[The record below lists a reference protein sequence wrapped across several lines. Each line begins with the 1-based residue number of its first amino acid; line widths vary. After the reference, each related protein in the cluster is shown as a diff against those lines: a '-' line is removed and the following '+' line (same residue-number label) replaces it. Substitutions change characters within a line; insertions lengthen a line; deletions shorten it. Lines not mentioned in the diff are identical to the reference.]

1 MKLIERNFYLDK
13 LKNVMGTP
21 DIKVITGVRR
31 SGKSKLMDAF
41 IDWIKETDNNAN
53 IIHIN
58 YNLFKFDSIKTAQS
72 LNSYVEE
79 RYQKNNINYLLIDEV
94 QLCTDFEKVIN
105 SFHASEKYDI
115 YITGSNAFLLSSDLA
130 TLFTGRVFQIKV
142 FPFSFLEYQKYF
154 KNVDPEN
161 AFDSYVK
168 EGGMSGSFVYKST
181 EEKYAY
187 IKDVF
192 DTLITR
198 DIVQK
203 YKIKNE
209 VLLNKLN
216 DFMLDNISSEVSVR
230 KIADTL
236 TSNQEKSNDK
246 TIGSYL
252 NYLCNAFAFYK
263 VRRYDIRGKKYLASQ
278 DKYYLADHSFRYA
291 ILGTKNMDYGRVYE
305 NMVCIELLRRGYEV
319 YTGVLYKKEI
329 DFVAIKQSE
338 KIYIQ
343 VSDDISLP
351 ETLEREVTPLLSIKD
366 AYPKVLIARTRHEK
380 YLYEGISIINLA
392 DFLLGKEE
400 ASGG

>member
-1 MKLIERNFYLDK
+1 MKLIERDFYLDK

-31 SGKSKLMDAF
+31 CGKSKLMDAF
-41 IDWIKETDNNAN
+41 IDWIKQNEKDSN

-58 YNLFKFDSIKTAQS
+58 YNLFEFDSIKTAQS

-154 KNVDPEN
+154 KNADPEN

-209 VLLNKLN
+209 LLLNKLN

-236 TSNQEKSNDK
+236 TSNQEKTNDK

-305 NMVCIELLRRGYEV
+305 NMICIELLRRGYEV
-319 YTGVLYKKEI
+319 CTGVLYKKEI

-392 DFLLGKEE
+392 DFLLGKE
-400 ASGG
+400 

>member
-1 MKLIERNFYLDK
+1 MKLIERDFYLDK

-31 SGKSKLMDAF
+31 CGKSKLMDAF
-41 IDWIKETDNNAN
+41 IDWIKQNEKDSN

-58 YNLFKFDSIKTAQS
+58 YNLFEFDSIKTAQS

-154 KNVDPEN
+154 RNADLEN

-181 EEKYAY
+181 EAKYAY

-236 TSNQEKSNDK
+236 TSNQEKTNDK

-319 YTGVLYKKEI
+319 YTGILYKKEI

-343 VSDDISLP
+343 VSDDISSP
-351 ETLEREVTPLLSIKD
+351 ETLEHEVTPLLSIKD

-392 DFLLGKEE
+392 DFLLNKE
-400 ASGG
+400 

>member
-1 MKLIERNFYLDK
+1 
-13 LKNVMGTP
+13 
-21 DIKVITGVRR
+21 
-31 SGKSKLMDAF
+31 
-41 IDWIKETDNNAN
+41 
-53 IIHIN
+53 
-58 YNLFKFDSIKTAQS
+58 
-72 LNSYVEE
+72 
-79 RYQKNNINYLLIDEV
+79 
-94 QLCTDFEKVIN
+94 
-105 SFHASEKYDI
+105 
-115 YITGSNAFLLSSDLA
+115 
-130 TLFTGRVFQIKV
+130 
-142 FPFSFLEYQKYF
+142 
-154 KNVDPEN
+154 
-161 AFDSYVK
+161 
-168 EGGMSGSFVYKST
+168 MSGSFVYKST

-230 KIADTL
+230 KIAGIL
-236 TSNQEKSNDK
+236 TSNQEKTNDK

-263 VRRYDIRGKKYLASQ
+263 VRRYDIRGKKHLASQ

-343 VSDDISLP
+343 VSDDISSP

-380 YLYEGISIINLA
+380 YLYEGINIINLA
-392 DFLLGKEE
+392 DFLLGKE
-400 ASGG
+400 

>member
-31 SGKSKLMDAF
+31 CGKSKLMDAF
-41 IDWIKETDNNAN
+41 IDWIKQNEKDSN

-58 YNLFKFDSIKTAQS
+58 YNLFEFDSIKTAQS

-94 QLCTDFEKVIN
+94 QLCSDFEKVIN

-154 KNVDPEN
+154 KNADPEN

-209 VLLNKLN
+209 LLLNKLN

-236 TSNQEKSNDK
+236 TSNQEKTNDK

-392 DFLLGKEE
+392 DFLLGKE
-400 ASGG
+400 

>member
-1 MKLIERNFYLDK
+1 MKLIERDFYLDK

-31 SGKSKLMDAF
+31 CGKSKLMDAF
-41 IDWIKETDNNAN
+41 IDWIKKNKKDAN

-58 YNLFKFDSIKTAQS
+58 YNLFEFDSIKTAHA
-72 LNSYVEE
+72 LDSYVEE
-79 RYQKNNINYLLIDEV
+79 RYQSNKTNFLLIDEV

-115 YITGSNAFLLSSDLA
+115 YITGSNAFFLSSDLA

-154 KNVDPEN
+154 RNADPEN

-236 TSNQEKSNDK
+236 TSNQEKTNDK

-366 AYPKVLIARTRHEK
+366 AYPKVLISRTRHEK

-392 DFLLGKEE
+392 DFLLNKEYF
-400 ASGG
+400 S

>member
-1 MKLIERNFYLDK
+1 MKLIERDFYLDK

-31 SGKSKLMDAF
+31 CGKSKLMDAF
-41 IDWIKETDNNAN
+41 IDWIKQNEKDSN

-58 YNLFKFDSIKTAQS
+58 YNLFEFDSIKTAQS

-154 KNVDPEN
+154 KNADPEN

-209 VLLNKLN
+209 ILLNKLN

-236 TSNQEKSNDK
+236 TSNQEKTNDK

-291 ILGTKNMDYGRVYE
+291 IIGTKNMDYGRVYE

-392 DFLLGKEE
+392 DFLLGKE
-400 ASGG
+400 

>member
-1 MKLIERNFYLDK
+1 MKLIERDFYLDK

-31 SGKSKLMDAF
+31 CGKSKLMDAF
-41 IDWIKETDNNAN
+41 IDWIKKNKKDAN

-58 YNLFKFDSIKTAQS
+58 YNLFEFDSIKTAHA
-72 LNSYVEE
+72 LDSYVEE
-79 RYQKNNINYLLIDEV
+79 RYQINKTNFLLIDEV

-154 KNVDPEN
+154 KNADPEN

-209 VLLNKLN
+209 LLLNKLN

-236 TSNQEKSNDK
+236 TSNQEKTNDK

-392 DFLLGKEE
+392 DFLLGKE
-400 ASGG
+400 

>member
-1 MKLIERNFYLDK
+1 MKLIERDFYLDK

-31 SGKSKLMDAF
+31 CGKSKLMDAF
-41 IDWIKETDNNAN
+41 IDWIKQNEKDSN

-58 YNLFKFDSIKTAQS
+58 YNLFEFDSIKTAQS

-105 SFHASEKYDI
+105 SFHTSEKYDI

-154 KNVDPEN
+154 KNADPEN

-187 IKDVF
+187 IKDIF

-209 VLLNKLN
+209 LLLNKLN

-236 TSNQEKSNDK
+236 TSNQEKTNDK

-278 DKYYLADHSFRYA
+278 DKYYLADHSFRHA

-343 VSDDISLP
+343 VSDDISLT

-392 DFLLGKEE
+392 DFLLGKE
-400 ASGG
+400 

>member
-1 MKLIERNFYLDK
+1 MKLIERDFYLDK

-31 SGKSKLMDAF
+31 CGKSKLMDAF
-41 IDWIKETDNNAN
+41 IDWIKQNEKDSN

-58 YNLFKFDSIKTAQS
+58 YNLFEFDSIKTAQS

-154 KNVDPEN
+154 KNADPEN

-209 VLLNKLN
+209 LLLNKLN

-236 TSNQEKSNDK
+236 TSNQEKTNDK

-278 DKYYLADHSFRYA
+278 DKYYLSDHSFRYA

-366 AYPKVLIARTRHEK
+366 AYPKVLIARTKHEK
-380 YLYEGISIINLA
+380 YLYEGINIINLA
-392 DFLLGKEE
+392 DFLLGKE
-400 ASGG
+400 

>member
-1 MKLIERNFYLDK
+1 MKLIERDFYLDK

-31 SGKSKLMDAF
+31 CGKSKLMDAF
-41 IDWIKETDNNAN
+41 IDWIKKNKKDAN

-58 YNLFKFDSIKTAQS
+58 YNLFEFDSIKTAHA
-72 LNSYVEE
+72 LDSYVEE
-79 RYQKNNINYLLIDEV
+79 RYQSNKTNFLLIDEV

-236 TSNQEKSNDK
+236 TSNQEKTNDK

-343 VSDDISLP
+343 VGDDISLP

-392 DFLLGKEE
+392 DFLLGKE
-400 ASGG
+400 

>member
-1 MKLIERNFYLDK
+1 MKLIERDFYLDK

-31 SGKSKLMDAF
+31 CGKSKLMEAF
-41 IDWIKETDNNAN
+41 IDWIKQNEKDSN

-58 YNLFKFDSIKTAQS
+58 YNLFEFDSIKTAQS

-154 KNVDPEN
+154 KNVDHEN

-209 VLLNKLN
+209 LLLNKLN

-236 TSNQEKSNDK
+236 TSNQEKTNDK

-392 DFLLGKEE
+392 DFLLGKE
-400 ASGG
+400 

>member
-1 MKLIERNFYLDK
+1 MKLIERDFYLDK

-31 SGKSKLMDAF
+31 CGKSKLMDAF
-41 IDWIKETDNNAN
+41 IDWIKQNEKDSN

-58 YNLFKFDSIKTAQS
+58 YNLFEFDSIKTAQS

-154 KNVDPEN
+154 KNADPEN

-236 TSNQEKSNDK
+236 TSNQEKTNDK

-392 DFLLGKEE
+392 DFLLGKE
-400 ASGG
+400 